1 MLRFI
6 SILFFFNYSIYANT
20 LDINALQEEF
30 IKEVIELNVFKK
42 RYDKYLNKRCADDIV
57 CLEKF
62 IENLKKWDTVQNDNS
77 LDKIYKSKT
86 KLLENDQLY
95 WEKLQLK
102 LQEKNLDLKHSQFV
116 SVIDLDKQF
125 LILTLWDQSSKYY
138 HYIGKD
144 FISTGDM
151 EREAEVKYGE
161 DHYMKTPSGIF
172 RDQGGWRSDGE
183 YNKDNITKGYGSKDR
198 FVFYFGTQPTV
209 RYNTFDKNGTKIT
222 DSTKWKLITDEME
235 FAAHSHISTKPMG
248 QPFSHGCIR
257 MTDEMN
263 RFMDTNL
270 ILHKNKLKNK
280 KWIYPYTKP
289 PAELKNHHLAGEY
302 LIIFNKI

>member
-125 LILTLWDQSSKYY
+125 LDVLRHFEFLNRQ
-138 HYIGKD
+138 
-144 FISTGDM
+144 
-151 EREAEVKYGE
+151 
-161 DHYMKTPSGIF
+161 
-172 RDQGGWRSDGE
+172 
-183 YNKDNITKGYGSKDR
+183 
-198 FVFYFGTQPTV
+198 
-209 RYNTFDKNGTKIT
+209 
-222 DSTKWKLITDEME
+222 KL
-235 FAAHSHISTKPMG
+235 
-248 QPFSHGCIR
+248 
-257 MTDEMN
+257 
-263 RFMDTNL
+263 
-270 ILHKNKLKNK
+270 
-280 KWIYPYTKP
+280 
-289 PAELKNHHLAGEY
+289 
-302 LIIFNKI
+302 